1 MSLAGQCLLRRI
13 TRIVVMTSLVSL
25 LSSCGAESAPS
36 DSPADTPAPAP
47 STPTTPATPSPA
59 TTPATTVD
67 EETLELAGALAQIWG
82 HLEASAAS
90 IEAGNWDFAAAHAGH
105 PVAEYWEQVEGPLA
119 EQGLAQPLREA
130 LDRYVQ
136 AVEDQASDYQNA
148 HQAAVSETR
157 EALEA
162 VAGASWDDPAFRAEL
177 IRHLLET
184 VEHEYSEAVE
194 GGQLAELVEYQD
206 AWGFFTVARQL
217 YTDIARQVQAGSSEA
232 AEEIEHE
239 LAELDR
245 VFGTFIVQ
253 PGQVPAA
260 PEEVNEAVGEVR
272 AELAKA
278 LQLATAE
285 PKGPAETI
293 AEIKALIQQALDAYA
308 RGEQDQAYDL
318 AADAYLEGFETIEGD
333 LIQRGEREFVEEVE
347 IQFKELRD
355 GIRQGRPPE
364 ELQAL
369 VDEISGKLDH
379 ALEVLQ

>member
-1 MSLAGQCLLRRI
+1 MSHAGQCLLRRL
-13 TRIVVMTSLVSL
+13 TQSIVAAAVVLL

-36 DSPADTPAPAP
+36 SSPVDTPTSAP
-47 STPTTPATPSPA
+47 STPTAPAPPSPA
-59 TTPATTVD
+59 ATPATTVD

-90 IEAGNWDFAAAHAGH
+90 IEAGNWRFAAAHAGH
-105 PVAEYWEQVEGPLA
+105 PVAEYWEQVEGPLT
-119 EQGLAQPLREA
+119 ERGLAQPLREA
-130 LDRYVQ
+130 LDRYRQ
-136 AVEDQASDYQNA
+136 AVESQASDYQQA
-148 HQAAVSETR
+148 HQAAVSQTR
-157 EALEA
+157 ETMEA
-162 VAGASWDDPAFRAEL
+162 VAGESWNDPAFRAEL
-177 IRHLLET
+177 IRNLLESA
-184 VEHEYSEAVE
+184 EHEYSEAVQD
-194 GGQLAELVEYQD
+194 GQLVELVEYQD
-206 AWGFFTVARQL
+206 AWGFFTVASQL
-217 YTDIARQVQAGSSEA
+217 YSDIAPQVQAASSEA

-245 VFGTFIVQ
+245 VFGTFVVQ
-253 PGQVPAA
+253 PGQAPAS

-278 LQLATAE
+278 LQLATTE

-293 AEIKALIQQALDAYA
+293 AEIEALMQQALDAYA
-308 RGEQDQAYDL
+308 RGEQDEAYDL

-333 LIQRGEREFVEEVE
+333 LIQRGEREFVEELE
-347 IQFKELRD
+347 LQFKELRD

>member
-13 TRIVVMTSLVSL
+13 TRIVVVTSLILL

-36 DSPADTPAPAP
+36 GSPADTPASVP
-47 STPTTPATPSPA
+47 STPTAPATPSPVA
-59 TTPATTVD
+59 TPVTTVD
-67 EETLELAGALAQIWG
+67 EETLELVSALAQIWG

-90 IEAGNWDFAAAHAGH
+90 IEAGDWSYAEAHAGH
-105 PVAEYWEQVEGPLA
+105 PVAEYWEQVEGPLT

-130 LDRYVQ
+130 LDRYLH
-136 AVEDQASDYQNA
+136 AVERQASDYQQA
-148 HQAAVSETR
+148 HQAAVSQTR

-162 VAGASWDDPAFRAEL
+162 VAGESWNDPAFRAEL
-177 IRHLLET
+177 IRHLLES
-184 VEHEYSEAVE
+184 VEHEYSEAVQD
-194 GGQLAELVEYQD
+194 GQLAELVEYQD

-217 YTDIARQVQAGSSEA
+217 YPDIAQQVQAGSSEA

-245 VFGTFIVQ
+245 VFGSFIVQ
-253 PGQVPAA
+253 PGQAPAS

-278 LQLATAE
+278 LQLATTE

-293 AEIKALIQQALDAYA
+293 AEIKAMMQQALDAYA
-308 RGEQDQAYDL
+308 RGEQDEAYDL
-318 AADAYLEGFETIEGD
+318 AADAYLEGFEKIEGD

-355 GIRQGRPPE
+355 GFRQGRPQE